1 MSLRVEPSDAAL
13 RLERRHIRAR
23 FSAASGR
30 YDAAARL
37 QRIVRVELLERVA
50 ELRVAPRVVL
60 DLGAG
65 TGHAARVLKQRFPR
79 ALVVAADLAPGMLV
93 QAGRL
98 LGWRERG
105 PARWFGRSFGAWIG
119 ARFERLAADACALPL
134 RAGSI
139 NLVFSNLMLQWC
151 DDLAEPFAELVRVMA
166 PGGALAF
173 STFGP
178 ATLQELRAA
187 WAAVDSAPHVHRFL
201 DVHDV
206 GDALLRAGFEQPV
219 LDVDTHEL
227 AYASVRDLMRD
238 LKSVGAGNAASG
250 RARGL
255 TGRGALTRVEA
266 AYEPLRRD
274 ALLPATWEVIYGV
287 AWAPAARPAA
297 RAAPRPTAESAV
309 PVEAIRRRRTADRT
323 EP

>member
-1 MSLRVEPSDAAL
+1 MRAEPTDAAL
-13 RLERRHIRAR
+13 RLERRRVRAR

-30 YDAAARL
+30 YDTVARL
-37 QRIVRVELLERVA
+37 QRIVRNELLERVA
-50 ELRVAPRVVL
+50 ELRIAPGVVL

-65 TGHAARVLKQRFPR
+65 TGHAARMLKQRFPR

-93 QAGRL
+93 QAGHL

-105 PARWFGRSFGAWIG
+105 PARWFGGSLGAWIG
-119 ARFERLAADACALPL
+119 ARFERLGADACALPL

-139 NLVFSNLMLQWC
+139 DLVFSNLMLQWC
-151 DDLAEPFAELVRVMA
+151 DDPAEPFAELVRVMA
-166 PGGALAF
+166 PGAALAF

-178 ATLQELRAA
+178 STLRELRAA
-187 WAAVDSAPHVHRFL
+187 WAAVDSSPHVHRFL
-201 DVHDV
+201 DMHDV

-227 AYASVRDLMRD
+227 AYASVRDLMSD
-238 LKSVGAGNAASG
+238 LKTLGASNAARG

-255 TGRGALTRVEA
+255 TGRGALARLEA

-287 AWAPAARPAA
+287 AWAPAARRTASAATGPASE
-297 RAAPRPTAESAV
+297 RAV
-309 PVEAIRRRRTADRT
+309 PIEAIRRRRAADRT
-323 EP
+323 ES